1 LDYAVLKDRRS
12 LADEGIIT
20 AVVLIDQHSGQVIGE
35 PELLTRGVLRD
46 EVSEEIL
53 EEVAASLR
61 NHLENLG
68 QEVMADMDAAR
79 EEVRLF
85 VRRWCKKKLGRRPMV
100 VTTILEV

>member
-1 LDYAVLKDRRS
+1 
-12 LADEGIIT
+12 
-20 AVVLIDQHSGQVIGE
+20 VIGE

-61 NHLENLG
+61 NYLESLS